1 MGERGALR
9 KAAGL
14 VRGEVRKAA
23 HDRWTWV
30 AVALGMVGAGTAAGI
45 LASRFL
51 AGGPIAAAV
60 ARSSVAS
67 SLAGQVR
74 AAMVAELAA
83 ALFGVGVGTSEW
95 RARTW
100 TTTAALEPRRLRTA
114 VAKLVTVAVGGA
126 LVTLVGLV
134 VAAGVASAWVPSA
147 AAVFA
152 RQHVGGAPTIAQLWR
167 AAASAAGPLAAAG
180 AALACVWALVA
191 FLVRIATLTTALAVA
206 ELVGGSRL
214 LAESAPHLA
223 RFLPEWAVQGV
234 AAPPSSSFPLSFAD
248 VAVSGN
254 HSVAALSVSVAA
266 CDLVVVVGVLAV
278 ASAAVLRRADFT

>member
-30 AVALGMVGAGTAAGI
+30 AVTLGMVGAGTAAGI

-60 ARSSVAS
+60 ARPSVAS

-114 VAKLVTVAVGGA
+114 VAKLVTVTVGGA
-126 LVTLVGLV
+126 LVTLAGLV

-180 AALACVWALVA
+180 AALACIWALVA
-191 FLVRIATLTTALAVA
+191 FLVRIATLATALAVA

-214 LAESAPHLA
+214 LAQSAPHLA

-248 VAVSGN
+248 VAVSGD
-254 HSVAALSVSVAA
+254 HSVATLSVSVAA

-278 ASAAVLRRADFT
+278 ASVAVLRRADFT